1 MSRLPDAGTLDALV
15 LNTGDSEDEGAWE
28 ALVREPGG
36 ARAWRDAVARRRRTD
51 LVASAIQGRPW
62 LARAVRQLSMFARQI
77 GHAPKMDI
85 SIAFP
90 DSELDALAAAT
101 LGPAEENDVAEIV
114 QPRWGQTVPATIRVG
129 NRITLRPPSEM
140 DVIDVRYV
148 CNGQEGSLPSRTWR
162 LERGEAPV
170 LLIAL
175 VATNSEETIAEAMK
189 HARGIAAVLLLEQ
202 GNNDGSD
209 DTRMGSTRP

>member
-1 MSRLPDAGTLDALV
+1 MSRLHNAGTLDALV
-15 LNTGDSEDEGAWE
+15 LNTGDPEDEGAWE

-62 LARAVRQLSMFARQI
+62 LARAVRQLSMLARQI
-77 GHAPKMDI
+77 GQVPKRDL

-101 LGPAEENDVAEIV
+101 LGPAEENEVAEIV

-129 NRITLRPPSEM
+129 DRITLRPPSEM
-140 DVIDVRYV
+140 DAIDVRYL

-170 LLIAL
+170 LLVAL
-175 VATNSEETIAEAMK
+175 VGTSSEETFAEAMK
-189 HARGIAAVLLLEQ
+189 HSSGIAGVLLLEQ
-202 GNNDGSD
+202 GDNDGSD
-209 DTRMGSTRP
+209 GARLGATRR